1 MLTHTSAFVVE
12 LERLLPARRQE
23 PMSRHTTFQIGGPAD
38 YYAQAQTVAQLR
50 SVGALAHRE
59 GVPLF
64 IIGAGSNLLVSDAG
78 IAGLVVETWSNDD
91 PLAQHPPQTDPDNP
105 TQRVLRVY
113 SGVPLPRLALRAAA
127 AGLTGLEWAVGI
139 PGTVGGGVVNNA
151 GAHGSQMA
159 DIVRSVLVLDAQGER
174 WVPQEELGYG
184 YRTSNFRTQWVAGAP
199 PPVVLAAELAL
210 TEAAPAAIQQR
221 IQEYTAHRKATQPSQ
236 RSIGSIFKNP
246 PRQAAGW
253 YLDQAGLKGA
263 AVGDAQIS
271 TKHANFIVNRGKAT
285 AAQVTELMA
294 VAQQRVGEV
303 FGVRLEPEI
312 QPVGRSA

>member
-1 MLTHTSAFVVE
+1 MLTHTPAFVVE

-105 TQRVLRVY
+105 AQRIMRVY

-151 GAHGSQMA
+151 GAHGSQIA

-184 YRTSNFRTQWVAGAP
+184 YRSSNFRTQWVAGAP
-199 PPVVLAAELAL
+199 RRWCWPPSL
-210 TEAAPAAIQQR
+210 
-221 IQEYTAHRKATQPSQ
+221 PSLKL
-236 RSIGSIFKNP
+236 RPPPFNSGFKNIP
-246 PRQAAGW
+246 PTVRPPSPAS
-253 YLDQAGLKGA
+253 
-263 AVGDAQIS
+263 AV
-271 TKHANFIVNRGKAT
+271 
-285 AAQVTELMA
+285 
-294 VAQQRVGEV
+294 
-303 FGVRLEPEI
+303 
-312 QPVGRSA
+312 SAPSSKTRRTRPRDGIWTRRA